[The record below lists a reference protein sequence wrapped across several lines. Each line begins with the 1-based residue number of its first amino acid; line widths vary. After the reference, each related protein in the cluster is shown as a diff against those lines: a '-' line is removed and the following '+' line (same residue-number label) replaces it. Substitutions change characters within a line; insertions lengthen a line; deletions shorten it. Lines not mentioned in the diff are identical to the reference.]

1 MSTLAQIEQAV
12 ESLPRKQQE
21 SLLRRLLARLGSGP
35 SCYDLSRELFEEQGR
50 LGASGKR
57 DLSTNKA
64 HLASLGRKRSARFF
78 SPPGT
83 QTRER

>member
-50 LGASGKR
+50 LGASGAR
-57 DLSTNKA
+57 
-64 HLASLGRKRSARFF
+64 ASFLPQGRKPASA
-78 SPPGT
+78 SP
-83 QTRER
+83 RASAFR

>member
-1 MSTLAQIEQAV
+1 MLLLYPRMSTLAEIEQAV
-12 ESLPRKQQE
+12 ESLPRKQQA

-35 SCYDLSRELFEEQGR
+35 SCYDLSRELFEEPGR

-64 HLASLGRKRSARFF
+64 HLAGLGRKGTAR
-78 SPPGT
+78 
-83 QTRER
+83 